1 MADMNLAEIFW
12 DVAPYVSLSIA
23 AVGTWWRYR
32 YDKFGWTSRSSQIY
46 ESRLLQI
53 GSPLFHFGSLVVIM
67 GHVVGLFIPESLTEA
82 LKMSDHVYHLQAL
95 LLGLPAGVAALAG
108 LGLLIYRR
116 WTRGPV
122 HMATTLSDKLMYPVL
137 VCALVAGMS
146 CTLMGATH
154 YGEVHDYRQTVSVW
168 FRSIFILDPRGDLML
183 QAPLYFHVHAL
194 IALTLF
200 ALWPFTRLVHA
211 FSAPI
216 AYLFRPYI
224 VYRSREVAA
233 KNEMVGSAPRPRGW

>member
-1 MADMNLAEIFW
+1 MAHTSLHEIFW

-32 YDKFGWTSRSSQIY
+32 YDKFGWTSRSSQLY

-53 GSPLFHFGSLVVIM
+53 GSPLFHFGSLLVIM
-67 GHVVGLFIPESLTEA
+67 GHVMGLCIPEWLTEDIG
-82 LKMSDHVYHLQAL
+82 LSDHFYHLQAL
-95 LLGLPAGVAALAG
+95 ILGVPAGLATIVG
-108 LGLLIYRR
+108 VGLLIYRR
-116 WTRGPV
+116 QTRGPV
-122 HMATTLSDKLMYPVL
+122 RLATSISDKVMYLVL
-137 VCALVAGMS
+137 VCALVAGMG

-154 YGEVHDYRQTVSVW
+154 YGEVHDYRQNVSVW

-183 QAPLYFHVHAL
+183 QAPIYFQVHAT
-194 IALTLF
+194 IALLLF

-224 VYRSREVAA
+224 VYRSREVTDD
-233 KNEMVGSAPRPRGW
+233 KEMAGLAPRRPGW